1 MKTIINVMCF
11 CVFLFVSCNSSLDVK
26 ETKLLNTPVDKVNL
40 TVENESFVVDF
51 RFDNFCKQNY
61 FDEEIL
67 PNVFAELKTRDDLIN
82 YYKTLLPG
90 FLPGYSSVWPDKGEY
105 RFVNVE
111 YMLSQECFSN
121 KCDSK
126 IRKEVLLLVVDYQKS
141 KFQEYTHPW
150 CTQKSGVFLMAV
162 ILAKENAF
170 PKFID
175 SSTLQKALLSLSSE
189 EFITKEFS
197 DLMIECSENFLT
209 YTKN

>member
-26 ETKLLNTPVDKVNL
+26 ETKLLNTPVDKVNF
-40 TVENESFVVDF
+40 TIENYSFEIDF
-51 RFDNFCKQNY
+51 RFDDDCSQNFSNWDLSERLDQ
-61 FDEEIL
+61 I
-67 PNVFAELKTRDDLIN
+67 KTRDDLFNI
-82 YYKTLLPG
+82 YKNSKSPYQHG
-90 FLPGYSSVWPDKGEY
+90 ASSSVSSNESFFSMIEFK
-105 RFVNVE
+105 
-111 YMLSQECFSN
+111 LSQECFSN
-121 KCDSK
+121 KCNSDF
-126 IRKEVLLLVVDYQKS
+126 RKEILNFAIIFQKE
-141 KFQEYTHPW
+141 KFSEYNSVY
-150 CTQKSGVFLMAV
+150 CAQKSGVFLMAV

-189 EFITKEFS
+189 ELITKEFS